1 MTDHLVSGVAGERQR
16 YIDMSSIKSDE
27 EIEALLNHRNNSLH
41 KNGVKVKIIGSGQ
54 HGGGGNTSGTHTNRT
69 IEEKATIALTAEMIG
84 NKNTAELLNV
94 NSTVVGFHKNGRN
107 GDHKPNLLL
116 REAIEEKLEGVRR
129 KVVDK
134 VDTLLEIFAEDKM
147 TELEGKEI
155 PGAIEKL
162 VGTYDKV
169 NRRND
174 KSDGIQKPQ
183 IILWA
188 PKQINI
194 DQYITKDVD

>member
-1 MTDHLVSGVAGERQR
+1 
-16 YIDMSSIKSDE
+16 MSSIKSDE
-27 EIEALLNHRNNSLH
+27 EIEKLLNHKNNSLH
-41 KNGVKVKIIGSGQ
+41 KNGVKVKIIGPGN
-54 HGGGGNTSGTHTNRT
+54 HGNGGNHSGVRIDRSLEDKT
-69 IEEKATIALTAEMIG
+69 TIALTATMIG
-84 NKNTAELLNV
+84 PNATSELLNIGRPQAGQYR
-94 NSTVVGFHKNGRN
+94 NGKNGDGKVN
-107 GDHKPNLLL
+107 PAL
-116 REAIEEKLEGVRR
+116 REAIEDKLEGVRK

-134 VDTLLEIFAEDKM
+134 VDQLLEIFAEDKM

-174 KSDGIQKPQ
+174 KDGNIQKPQ
-183 IILWA
+183 VILWA

-194 DQYITKDVD
+194 DQYITKEVE